1 MAENYTII
9 IHVVR
14 PGPPPNKAIIA
25 DLPVF
30 NTKEK
35 ATNLAQKIVGE
46 YNTLLTVNGIQ
57 GLEHQLKNISQ
68 LHGFGFYHARNSW
81 TDVNVRVGVEPTL
94 KGRTPTFASVA
105 DVCQQIYKRITD
117 KRYKKHIT
125 PGTPDDE
132 GNDTPGDRP
141 HNNPHKPSHGKPHD
155 MRDKNAMKYV
165 CGKLE
170 EWIRK
175 GGWGR

>member
-1 MAENYTII
+1 MAGNYTIF

-14 PGPPPNKAIIA
+14 PGPPSNKAIIA

-30 NTKEK
+30 NNKEK

-46 YNTLLTVNGIQ
+46 YNQLLTVNGIQ

-68 LHGFGFYHARNSW
+68 FDGFYYARNSW
-81 TDVNVRVGVEPTL
+81 THVNVRVGVEATL
-94 KGRTPTFASVA
+94 KGRTPTFASVT

-117 KRYKKHIT
+117 KRYKIHII
-125 PGTPDDE
+125 PGTPHDE

-141 HNNPHKPSHGKPHD
+141 HKNPHELSQGKPHD